1 MEIRKKV
8 FMYLLITVF
17 ALFSSGITYSIFTSG
32 ADLDIDNQGIAKFVF
47 NTEKL
52 DHLELS
58 LVDINPGDEDDYSFT
73 VSNTSNRVQS
83 NITVEYQIIIK
94 TMHLIPLDL
103 KLYKIDENDD
113 EELIMSCDETY
124 SRNSDN
130 ELVCKSPEQLMPYS
144 SEALDDYKLIV
155 SFPISYSDDVF
166 SNLVDY
172 IDLEIKSWQK
182 ID

>member
-1 MEIRKKV
+1 MRKKV
-8 FMYLLITVF
+8 LMFLSIAIF
-17 ALFSSGITYSIFTSG
+17 ALFGSGITYSIFTAGSKI
-32 ADLDIDNQGIAKFVF
+32 DIDNQGIAKFVF

-52 DHLELS
+52 DHLELN
-58 LVDINPGDEDDYSFT
+58 LVDINPGDEDLYSFT

-94 TMHLIPLDL
+94 TMHLIPLEL
-103 KLYKIDENDD
+103 KLYKLDEDDD
-113 EELIMSCDETY
+113 ETLIMNCDETY

-130 ELVCKSPEQLMPYS
+130 ELVCKSSEQLMAYS
-144 SEALDDYKLIV
+144 SEAFDNYKLKV
-155 SFPISYSDDVF
+155 SFPISYSDDVY

-182 ID
+182 TS